1 MSAINKLLEH
11 RFPFRIVLCHRLTRV
26 LRDLKISEDKWE
38 IFCNRLLPKGEM
50 GDCFLSEF
58 AQFPRNKE
66 GDEKAEAFVR
76 RHAEELGLIK
86 PLEAPTP
93 WLRVLV
99 ALANRGPSVASK
111 TFFS

>member
-11 RFPFRIVLCHRLTRV
+11 RFPFRIGLCHRLTRI
-26 LRDLKISEDKWE
+26 LLDLKIPEDKQE
-38 IFCNRLLPKGEM
+38 IFCNRLLPKGE
-50 GDCFLSEF
+50 GGASFLNEL
-58 AQFPRNKE
+58 AQFLRDKE

-99 ALANRGPSVASK
+99 ALANRGARAASK